1 MRILIWLFGPIV
13 VALLMGVVVYRL
25 DRNREPFRYT
35 FGTCFA
41 GMLVAVLTRLLER
54 RLANWFGVDIES
66 PEIAF
71 HAQSAA
77 FVFAISAPLREF
89 AKIAAVLPA
98 YKSKHF
104 DEPYDAIVYAT
115 CSALGF
121 SCVEL
126 LFVLYEQGPSWM
138 WLLRGLLDLPAGVFF
153 AGVWA
158 YPMGVRRAPPR
169 ALLAPWALASL
180 MHALYMY
187 VLFGRGESAALGV
200 LPLLLAMLAVSALIV
215 FDLRR
220 RLAFSNQATSI
231 LLLPNVPSFAVVRE
245 ALRPRRE
252 ILRIRWLVI
261 SALATLGAV
270 LLSVGIAVVLA
281 KFLRID
287 FSAVGESD
295 ASTLGPIVL
304 LVLCVWS
311 GFFVSGYLVARATDS
326 SEILEPAF
334 GSGIAIV
341 VGLIGYGFAD
351 ASRGA
356 IFPVLLA
363 PVAWFLSCSGA
374 WFGRAL

>member
-1 MRILIWLFGPIV
+1 MRTLIWILGPMA
-13 VALLMGVVVYRL
+13 VALLMGLVVYRL
-25 DRNREPFRYT
+25 DRNREPLRYT
-35 FGTCFA
+35 LGTCFA

-104 DEPYDAIVYAT
+104 DQPYDAIVYAT

-158 YPMGVRRAPPR
+158 YPMGVRKAPPR
-169 ALLAPWALASL
+169 ALLAPWGLASL
-180 MHALYMY
+180 MHALYTY

-200 LPLLLAMLAVSALIV
+200 LPLLLAMLVVSSLIV

-220 RLAFSNQATSI
+220 RLVFANEATSI
-231 LLLPNVPSFAVVRE
+231 PLLPNVPSFAVVRE

-252 ILRIRWLVI
+252 VLRIRWLVL

-270 LLSVGIAVVLA
+270 ILSVGVAVVLA
-281 KFLRID
+281 RLLRID
-287 FSAVGESD
+287 FAAVGESD

-304 LVLCVWS
+304 LVLCIWS
-311 GFFVSGYLVARATDS
+311 GFFVSGYLLARATGS
-326 SEILEPAF
+326 SDILEPAF

-363 PVAWFLSCSGA
+363 PIAWFLSCSGA